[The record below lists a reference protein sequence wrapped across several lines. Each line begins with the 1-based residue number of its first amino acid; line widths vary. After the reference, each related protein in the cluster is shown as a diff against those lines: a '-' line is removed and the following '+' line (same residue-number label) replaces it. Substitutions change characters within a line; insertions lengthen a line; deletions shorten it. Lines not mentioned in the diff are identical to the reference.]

1 MGKFIDSTGQVF
13 GKLTVIKRNGT
24 DKNLNAMWLCKCE
37 CGKEITV
44 RGHNLRQGTNSCGC
58 LREEIQRER
67 LRKTSGLASMRQ
79 VINNYKRNAKRS
91 GRIWNITEEQFKE
104 LTQKD
109 CYYCG
114 AKPNNMAKNL
124 YYNGNYKYNGLDRVN
139 SNKDYT
145 IDNVVPC
152 CKTCNIA
159 KHQMT
164 LQEYKEWV
172 KKSYNK
178 LFELPSLSVKE

>member
-1 MGKFIDSTGQVF
+1 MIDTVGQVF
-13 GKLTVIKRNGT
+13 GRLTVISRDGSDKHRNS
-24 DKNLNAMWLCKCE
+24 MWLCKCE
-37 CGKEITV
+37 CGETITV

-58 LREEIQRER
+58 LIAETQRER
-67 LRKTSGLASMRQ
+67 LRKTFGLASMRQ

-91 GRIWNITEEQFKE
+91 GRIWDITEEQFAE
-104 LTQKD
+104 LTKQD

-124 YYNGNYKYNGLDRVN
+124 YYNGNYVYNGLDRID

-145 IDNVVPC
+145 IDNVVTC

-164 LQEYKEWV
+164 SQEYKDWI
-172 KKSYNK
+172 KLSYDH
-178 LFELPSLSVKE
+178 LFKELYEIINC